1 MTMTSE
7 QLRQSFLEYFSQQNH
22 EVVPSSS
29 LVPAGDATL
38 LFTNA
43 GMVQFKDVFLG
54 LEKRSYSKAVS
65 SQRCVRAG
73 GKHNDL
79 ENVGYTARH
88 HTFFEMLGN
97 FSFGDYFKEQAIIYA
112 WDFLIN
118 VLKIPKEKLWVTV
131 YTEDLEAEE
140 IWIKKAGVDP
150 KRVLKCG
157 ASDNF
162 WSMGETGPCGPCTEI
177 YYDHGE
183 SIPGGL
189 PGTPDAEGDRYV
201 EIWNLV
207 FMQYERQ
214 SDGSL
219 TPLPKPSV
227 DTGMGLE
234 RVCAVLQGVH
244 NNYDT
249 DLFKP
254 IIKAVKELYD
264 KTHSN
269 TQTADWNFGKGRVNV
284 LADHIRSSAFLIM
297 DGVMP
302 SNEGRG
308 YVLRRII
315 RRAIRHGYQCRLP
328 SPFFY
333 YLVKPLVDIMGKA
346 YPELKKAQRF
356 IEKVLIQEEEQF
368 ARTLDQGMKI
378 LNQVIQDISG
388 NNIPGEIVFRLYDT
402 YGFPVDLT
410 ADIARENNLTIDQT
424 GFELEMEKQR
434 KLSQDNQKFSNE
446 EMTKLAHSLKD
457 QKSTLFTGYDYLEE
471 AQTKIT
477 VILKDQENNKNIEA
491 LILDCTPFYAESGGQ
506 VGDQGIIQAQEKL
519 FIVTDTRKVGQ
530 HIVHY
535 GYVKQGEF
543 KENDVVSAMVDKNLR
558 QKTALNHSATHLLHA
573 ALRILLGEHV
583 QQKGSLVAPDKLRFD
598 FSHPSP
604 LMPKE
609 IVEIE
614 SLVNQKIRENLLSET
629 METTPDKAI
638 ESGAMALFGEK
649 YGDKIRTLKYG
660 DFSYE
665 VCGGTHVGR
674 TGDIGFFKITSET
687 GIAAGIRRLEAVT
700 GEGAEQW
707 ILQSDNVIKVAAD
720 LLKSNRDNI
729 VSKLEQ
735 LLDHQKLLQKQIE
748 QLQLQSAS
756 QLSNELLSKAIEIN
770 HIKIL
775 AEKLDN
781 KDNKTL
787 RELVDQLK
795 QKLGTGIIALASSQD
810 NKVSLIIGVTKD
822 LTDKFPANQL
832 INKSA
837 EIIGG
842 KGGGR
847 ADMAQAGGDEPENI
861 LKALAAVKDSVL
873 L

>member
-7 QLRQSFLEYFSQQNH
+7 QLRQAFLEYFSKQNH
-22 EVVPSSS
+22 EIVPSSS
-29 LVPAGDATL
+29 LVPVGDNTL

-54 LEKRSYSKAVS
+54 LEKRAYTKAVS

-97 FSFGDYFKEQAIIYA
+97 FSFGDYFKEKAISYA

-118 VLKIPKEKLWVTV
+118 VLKIPQEKLWVTV
-131 YTEDLEAEE
+131 YKEDLEAEK
-140 IWIKKAGVDP
+140 IWIEKAGVDP
-150 KRVLKCG
+150 KRVLRCG
-157 ASDNF
+157 AEDNF

-189 PGTPDAEGDRYV
+189 PGTPDSEGDRYV

-214 SDGSL
+214 SDGTL

-249 DLFKP
+249 DIFKP
-254 IIKAVKELYD
+254 IISTAAELGKIKD
-264 KTHSN
+264 HSL
-269 TQTADWNFGKGRVNV
+269 TSLRV
-284 LADHIRSSAFLIM
+284 LADHIRSTAFLIM
-297 DGVMP
+297 DGVIP

-315 RRAIRHGYQCRLP
+315 RRAIRHGYQCGMP

-333 YLVKPLVDIMGKA
+333 QLVKPLINIMGSA
-346 YPELKKAQRF
+346 YPELKKSQRF
-356 IEKVLIQEEEQF
+356 IEKTLITEEEQF

-378 LNQVIQDISG
+378 LNQSLQDLSGKIIS
-388 NNIPGEIVFRLYDT
+388 GEIVFRLYDT

-410 ADIARENNLTIDQT
+410 ADIAREKNLAIDQI

-434 KLSQDNQKFSNE
+434 KLSQENQKFSNE
-446 EMTKLAHSLKD
+446 EMSKLAHSLKD
-457 QKSTLFTGYDYLEE
+457 QKKSVFTGYDYLEE

-477 VILKDQENNKNIEA
+477 AVLKNNSTIG
-491 LILDCTPFYAESGGQ
+491 LVLDCTPFYAESGGQ
-506 VGDQGIIQAQEKL
+506 VGDRGLVQAGNNIFQ
-519 FIVTDTRKVGQ
+519 VTDTQKVGQ

-535 GYVKQGEF
+535 GHIQQGEF
-543 KENDVVSAMVDKNLR
+543 RENDLVAAIVDKKLR

-573 ALRILLGEHV
+573 ALRIVLGEHV

-604 LMPKE
+604 LSPKE
-609 IVEIE
+609 IVKIE
-614 SLVNQKIRENLLSET
+614 NLVNQKVRENFLG
-629 METTPDKAI
+629 ETTEMTPDEAI
-638 ESGAMALFGEK
+638 KSGAMALFGEK
-649 YGDKIRTLKYG
+649 YGDKIRTLKMG

-665 VCGGTHVGR
+665 VCGGTHVER
-674 TGDIGFFKITSET
+674 TGDIGFFKIISET
-687 GIAAGIRRLEAVT
+687 GIASGIRRIEAVT
-700 GEGAEQW
+700 GESAEQW
-707 ILQSDNVIKVAAD
+707 ILQSENILKASAD
-720 LLKSNRDNI
+720 LLKSNRDSLL
-729 VSKLEQ
+729 SKLEQ
-735 LLDHQKLLQKQIE
+735 LLENQRLLQKHIE

-756 QLSNELLSKAIEIN
+756 QLSNELLLKAVEIN
-770 HIKIL
+770 DIKIVI
-775 AEKLDN
+775 EKLEN

-795 QKLGTGIIALASSQD
+795 QKLNTGIIALTSSQN
-810 NKVSLIIGVTKD
+810 NKVSLIIGVTKN
-822 LTDKFPANQL
+822 LTDKFAANQL
-832 INKSA
+832 IIQPA

-847 ADMAQAGGDEPENI
+847 PDMAQAGGDKPENI
-861 LKALAAVKDSVL
+861 SKALVFLKENIQELIKPS
-873 L
+873 

>member
-7 QLRQSFLEYFSQQNH
+7 QLRQSFLEYFSKQNH

-97 FSFGDYFKEQAIIYA
+97 FSFGDYFKEKAIVYA

-118 VLKIPKEKLWVTV
+118 ILKIPKEKLWITV
-131 YTEDLEAEE
+131 YKEDLEAEE
-140 IWIKKAGVDP
+140 IWIKKASVDP
-150 KRVLKCG
+150 KRVLRCG
-157 ASDNF
+157 AQDNF

-214 SDGSL
+214 SDGTL
-219 TPLPKPSV
+219 TSLPKPSV

-234 RVCAVLQGVH
+234 RVAAVLQGVH

-249 DLFKP
+249 DIFVP
-254 IIKAVKELYD
+254 IIKAAAEL
-264 KTHSN
+264 
-269 TQTADWNFGKGRVNV
+269 GKIKDHTLTSLRV
-284 LADHIRSSAFLIM
+284 LADHIRSTAFLIM

-315 RRAIRHGYQCRLP
+315 RRAIRHGYQCGMP

-333 YLVKPLVDIMGKA
+333 YLTKPLVDIMGKA
-346 YPELKKAQRF
+346 YPELKRSQKF
-356 IEKVLIQEEEQF
+356 IEKTLLKEEEQF
-368 ARTLDQGMKI
+368 AHTLDQGMKI
-378 LNQVIQDISG
+378 LNQAIQDLSKKI
-388 NNIPGEIVFRLYDT
+388 IPGEIVFRLYDT

-410 ADIARENNLTIDQT
+410 ADIARERNLAIDQA

-434 KLSQDNQKFSNE
+434 KLSQDNQKFSSE
-446 EMTKLAHSLKD
+446 EMTKLAQSLKA
-457 QKSTLFTGYDYLEE
+457 QKSTIFTGYDYLEE

-477 VILKDQENNKNIEA
+477 VILKDQNNKNIEA

-506 VGDQGIIQAQEKL
+506 VGDQGTIQIQDNI

-543 KENDVVSAMVDKNLR
+543 KENDVVSAMVNKNLR

-573 ALRILLGEHV
+573 ALRIVLGEHV
-583 QQKGSLVAPDKLRFD
+583 QQKGSLVVPDKLRFD

-609 IVEIE
+609 IAEIE
-614 SLVNQKIRENLLSET
+614 SLVNQKIRENLLGET
-629 METTPDKAI
+629 TETTPDKAI

-674 TGDIGFFKITSET
+674 TGDIGLFKITSET
-687 GIAAGIRRLEAVT
+687 GIASGIRRIEAVT
-700 GEGAEQW
+700 GEGAEHW
-707 ILQSDNVIKVAAD
+707 ILQTDNIVKTAAD
-720 LLKSNRDNI
+720 LLKSNRESI

-735 LLDHQKLLQKQIE
+735 LLDNQKILQKQLE
-748 QLQLQSAS
+748 QLQHKSAA
-756 QLSNELLSKAIEIN
+756 QLGSDLISKAIEIKG
-770 HIKIL
+770 IKIL
-775 AEKLDN
+775 TEKLDN
-781 KDNKTL
+781 LDNKAL

-795 QKLGTGIIALASSQD
+795 QKLGSGIIALASSQE
-810 NKVSLIIGVTKD
+810 NKANLIIGVTKD
-822 LTDKFPANQL
+822 LTDRFSANQL
-832 INKSA
+832 INKPA

-847 ADMAQAGGDEPENI
+847 PDMAQAGGDKSENI
-861 LKALAAVKDSVL
+861 LKALSVIKENI
-873 L
+873 